1 LEFTG
6 MASDSIYLIGFFSY
20 FGLEHRKPEMETL
33 FDALRSIQTE
43 NPGMDISEFEAD
55 ARNLVDGMDSGVVG
69 VIQKF
74 LEDRQGHVPFMN
86 GWRVAEI
93 LDETWT
99 GVGKTLH

>member
-1 LEFTG
+1 
-6 MASDSIYLIGFFSY
+6 MGFFSY
-20 FGLEHRKPEMETL
+20 FGLEHRKPEMEAL

-43 NPGMDISEFEAD
+43 QPGIDISDFEAD
-55 ARNLVDGMDSGVVG
+55 ARNLVVGMDSGVVD

-74 LEDRQGHVPFMN
+74 LEDRQGHEPFMN

-93 LDETWT
+93 LDITWT